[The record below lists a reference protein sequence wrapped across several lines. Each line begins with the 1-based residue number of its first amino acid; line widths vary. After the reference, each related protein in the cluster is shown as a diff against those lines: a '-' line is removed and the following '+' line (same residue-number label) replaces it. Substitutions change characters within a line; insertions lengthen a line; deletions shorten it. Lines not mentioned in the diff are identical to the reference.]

1 MPSQRPEKVIQFHY
15 LIPMRI
21 NAKQIIREAVGRI
34 LKNSHKS
41 ARLINY
47 VFCSDKYLLAM
58 NRKHLGHDF
67 LTDIITFDL
76 SDTSEEVKADIYI
89 SADRVRENARI
100 FGRPVSEEIVRVIFH
115 GALHLAGF
123 RDKSRNEQKQMRLM
137 EEKYLKQYKEKS
149 SHRDT
154 IPRGR
159 SK

>member
-1 MPSQRPEKVIQFHY
+1 MPRQRPEKEIQFHY
-15 LIPMRI
+15 LSPIRI
-21 NAKQIIREAVGRI
+21 NAKQIIRETVRRI
-34 LKNSHKS
+34 LRRDHKS

-76 SDTSEEVKADIYI
+76 SDSSDEVKADIYI

-100 FGRPVSEEIVRVIFH
+100 FGRPISEEIVRVIFH

-123 RDKSRNEQKQMRLM
+123 RDKSRKEQNEMRLM
-137 EEKYLKQYKEKS
+137 EEKYLKQYKGKS
-149 SHRDT
+149 SLRDT
-154 IPRGR
+154 IPRLK